1 VIEAQTAPP
10 VAGDQ
15 YVQSLARG
23 LSVIRAFDADHP
35 VMTLTEVARRTDL
48 TRATS
53 RRFLHT
59 LVELGYVRTDG
70 KVFSLTPSVLQL
82 GYSYLSALSL
92 PQLAEPHLQVLSA
105 LLGESTSAAVLD
117 GGDISYVARVAARRI
132 MSVGITVGTRFP
144 AHATSMG
151 RVLLASLPAA
161 ALEDYFAAH
170 PVTPMTPKA
179 VASEPELRAVLAGV
193 REQGWCLLDQ
203 ELEIGLMS
211 MAAPVR
217 DAGGHV
223 VAAINVSLQAQGV
236 NAQPDPAASLAQV
249 REQLL
254 RTAALISADV
264 AAGK

>member
-1 VIEAQTAPP
+1 MTEAQTAPP
-10 VAGDQ
+10 VASDQ

-35 VMTLTEVARRTDL
+35 AMTLTEVAQRTSL

-70 KVFSLTPSVLQL
+70 RIFSLTPAVLQL
-82 GYSYLSALSL
+82 GYSYLSALTL
-92 PQLAEPHLQVLSA
+92 PQLAQPHLQALSA

-117 GGDISYVARVAARRI
+117 GGDISYVARVATRSI

-151 RVLLASLPAA
+151 RVLLAGLPAA
-161 ALEDYFAAH
+161 ELDGYFALH
-170 PVTPMTPKA
+170 PVTPMTPKG
-179 VASEPELRAVLAGV
+179 VATEPELRLILDEV
-193 REQGWCLLDQ
+193 RSQGWCLLDQ

-211 MAAPVR
+211 AAAPVY
-217 DAGGHV
+217 DSSGAV
-223 VAAINVSLQAQGV
+223 TAAVNVSLQVQSV
-236 NAQPDPAASLAQV
+236 NAREDPAAFLDNV
-249 REQLL
+249 RAQLL
-254 RTAALISADV
+254 RTAEQISADL